1 MKKQEE
7 QKITSSLNI
16 PIIIANSFFF
26 RLLFRYYTPVTESPC
41 VNLDKQTWTQT
52 TFKQSNNTN
61 RSIKTI
67 NLSEIFVETK
77 DERPN
82 ERETKKKNTRT
93 NKEYLRSYMDEMAN
107 NKDEEA
113 DEELLG
119 QLKVF
124 DEIKKRS
131 TFQHRL
137 CRFWKSLK
145 LRRAFGHFGLMV
157 SLSIYCVVGG
167 VVSMSNRLYC

>member
-1 MKKQEE
+1 MDTDNSQAIQQYQSQRQTNKPIRNFWENKRRTAERTSNEE
-7 QKITSSLNI
+7 
-16 PIIIANSFFF
+16 
-26 RLLFRYYTPVTESPC
+26 
-41 VNLDKQTWTQT
+41 
-52 TFKQSNNTN
+52 
-61 RSIKTI
+61 
-67 NLSEIFVETK
+67 
-77 DERPN
+77 
-82 ERETKKKNTRT
+82 KKNTRT
-93 NKEYLRSYMDEMAN
+93 NKEYFRSSMDEMAN

-131 TFQHRL
+131 TFRRRL

-145 LRRAFGHFGLMV
+145 LRKAFGHFGLMV